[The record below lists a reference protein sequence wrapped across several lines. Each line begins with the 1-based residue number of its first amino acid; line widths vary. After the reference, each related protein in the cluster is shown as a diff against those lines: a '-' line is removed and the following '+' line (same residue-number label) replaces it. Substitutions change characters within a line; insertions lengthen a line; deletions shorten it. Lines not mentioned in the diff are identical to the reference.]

1 MLSEASNFLRDLVQ
15 FIFQLTKHIPNC
27 SHPQQSGQTTIPFQ
41 AGHTD
46 DTETGARKLLATA
59 QFGIARKHQGWVWMF
74 FVGKKDGRLR
84 RILDPWLVELIA
96 RCSSKVSICTPK
108 VLEHIDLPVRKSYL
122 ETACFVLPETP
133 ATTGMSDVSDC
144 FHRLLVDD
152 DLSDYFALEHD
163 FTASDFG
170 LTGHV
175 FGGRELQTA
184 VWVALRSLP
193 VKFSWSLYF
202 TPETNSHQLSE
213 VQTASSF
220 RLLNDRQSAAVRQP
234 DETKDQHNFACGPL
248 YHSLRPST
256 LVTSRNCGR
265 DQTCTRS

>member
-1 MLSEASNFLRDLVQ
+1 MVFCRKEGWSTAEDSGRLVGGIDCQVLVQ
-15 FIFQLTKHIPNC
+15 GFHLHF
-27 SHPQQSGQTTIPFQ
+27 
-41 AGHTD
+41 
-46 DTETGARKLLATA
+46 E
-59 QFGIARKHQGWVWMF
+59 
-74 FVGKKDGRLR
+74 
-84 RILDPWLVELIA
+84 
-96 RCSSKVSICTPK
+96 K

-122 ETACFVLPETP
+122 ETACFVLPETQ

-144 FHRLLVDD
+144 FHRPLVED

-175 FGGRELQTA
+175 FGGRELQSA

-193 VKFSWSLYF
+193 VGFSWSLYF

-220 RLLNDRQSAAVRQP
+220 PTPQ
-234 DETKDQHNFACGPL
+234 
-248 YHSLRPST
+248 RPTIGGCAST
-256 LVTSRNCGR
+256 R
-265 DQTCTRS
+265 